1 MVLKR
6 LFGLKEE
13 IPPRV
18 WTAPEGQRIYAIGDI
33 HGRLDLLDQLIVLIE
48 EDNASRSR
56 VRTQLIFLGDL
67 CDRGPDSRGVIE
79 RVMQLASASADVR
92 LIAGNH
98 EELLIRARDGD
109 RRSAGLFNR
118 VGGRETMLSYGIAEA
133 DYDKAD
139 LDELAELITTHV
151 PEDHIAFLRDAD
163 DWIVA
168 GDYLFV
174 HAGIRPGDAVEEQRI
189 SDLRWIR
196 REFTDFEGDHGMMV
210 IHGHTIT
217 EEIDAHDNRVGI
229 DTGAYAT
236 GKLTAIGIEGAERWF
251 LQT

>member
-6 LFGLKEE
+6 LFGRKEE
-13 IPPRV
+13 ISPRT

-33 HGRLDLLDQLIVLIE
+33 HGRLDLLDQLIVQIE
-48 EDNASRSR
+48 EDNASRNR
-56 VRTQLIFLGDL
+56 VRTQIVFLGDL
-67 CDRGPDSRGVIE
+67 CDRGPDSCGVIE
-79 RVMQLASASADVR
+79 RVMQLAAASADVR

-98 EELLIRARDGD
+98 EELLIRAWEGD
-109 RRSAGLFNR
+109 RRSAGLINR
-118 VGGRETMLSYGIAEA
+118 VGGKETMLSYGVDEVE
-133 DYDKAD
+133 YDAAD
-139 LDELAELITTHV
+139 LDELLNLITTHV
-151 PEDHIAFLRDAD
+151 PENHIAFLKGAE
-163 DWIVA
+163 DWIAA

-174 HAGIRPGDAVEEQRI
+174 HAGIRPGDAVEEQRT

-196 REFTDFEGDHGMMV
+196 REFTDFDGDHGMMV

-217 EEIDAHDNRVGI
+217 DEVDIRTNRVGI

-236 GKLTAIGIEGAERWF
+236 GRLTALGIEGTERWF

>member
-1 MVLKR
+1 MVFKR
-6 LFGLKEE
+6 LFGQKEE
-13 IPPRV
+13 VPPRI
-18 WTAPEGQRIYAIGDI
+18 WTAPDGQRIYAIGDI
-33 HGRLDLLDQLIVLIE
+33 HGRLDLLDQLILLIE
-48 EDNASRSR
+48 EDNASRNR

-79 RVMQLASASADVR
+79 RVMQLASASTDVR
-92 LIAGNH
+92 LIVGNH
-98 EELLIRARDGD
+98 EELLIRTWDGD
-109 RRSAGLFNR
+109 RRSAGLINR
-118 VGGRETMLSYGIAEA
+118 VGGKETMLSYGIDEA

-139 LDELAELITTHV
+139 LDELVELISSHV
-151 PEDHIAFLRDAD
+151 PEDHIAFLKGAD

-168 GDYLFV
+168 GDFLFV
-174 HAGIRPGDAVEEQRI
+174 HAGIRPGDAIEEQRT

-196 REFTDFEGDHGMMV
+196 REFTDFKGDHGMIV

-217 EEIDAHDNRVGI
+217 EEVDAHDNRIGI

-236 GKLTAIGIEGAERWF
+236 GKLTAIGIEGTERWF

>member
-6 LFGLKEE
+6 LFGRKEE
-13 IPPRV
+13 TPSRV

-33 HGRLDLLDQLIVLIE
+33 HGRLDLLDQLILKIE
-48 EDNASRSR
+48 EDNAGRGR
-56 VRTQLIFLGDL
+56 VRTQIIFLGDL

-79 RVMQLASASADVR
+79 RVMQLALASSDVR

-98 EELLIRARDGD
+98 EELLIRAWEGD
-109 RRSAGLFNR
+109 RRSAGLINR
-118 VGGRETMLSYGIAEA
+118 VGGKETMLSYGVEEAKYDEA
-133 DYDKAD
+133 DI
-139 LDELAELITTHV
+139 DELLEIFVAHI
-151 PEDHIAFLRDAD
+151 PEDHIAFLKAAD
-163 DWIVA
+163 DWIIA

-174 HAGIRPGDAVEEQRI
+174 HAGIRPGDAIEEQRT

-196 REFTDFEGDHGMMV
+196 REFTDYEGDHGVMV
-210 IHGHTIT
+210 VHGHSIT
-217 EEIDAHDNRVGI
+217 EEADIRANRVGI

-236 GKLTAIGIEGAERWF
+236 GKLTALGIEGTERWF

>member
-1 MVLKR
+1 MVFKR

-13 IPPRV
+13 APPRL
-18 WTAPEGQRIYAIGDI
+18 WSAPEGQRIYAIGDI
-33 HGRLDLLDQLIVLIE
+33 HGRLDLLDQLILLIE
-48 EDNASRSR
+48 ADNASRNR

-98 EELLIRARDGD
+98 EELLIRTWDGD
-109 RRSAGLFNR
+109 RRSAGLLNR
-118 VGGRETMLSYGIAEA
+118 VGGKETILSYGVDEE
-133 DYDKAD
+133 DYDKVD
-139 LDELAELITTHV
+139 LDELIAMVADRV
-151 PEDHIAFLRDAD
+151 PENHIAFLKGAD

-174 HAGIRPGDAVEEQRI
+174 HAGIRPGDAIEEQRT

-196 REFTDFEGDHGMMV
+196 REFTDFRGDHGMMV

-217 EEIDAHDNRVGI
+217 EEIDAQNNRIGI

-236 GKLTAIGIEGAERWF
+236 GKLTAIGIEGSERWF